1 MKKVLIDKGMW
12 APLLAAL
19 ALPLLKLLAPLI
31 PHASGNAVA
40 FAWVAL
46 AAFGIVWPWLFAPAN
61 RNSV

>member
-1 MKKVLIDKGMW
+1 MKRFLIDKGML

-19 ALPLLKLLAPLI
+19 ALPVLKLLAPLI
-31 PHASGNAVA
+31 PQAAGNAVA
-40 FAWVAL
+40 FAWLAL